1 MNASLLCHIF
11 VESVENIMYYC
22 TLIIIIRKCTM
33 VNRGYVVTENETY
46 YIEPESNNLQERHFV
61 FRQSDSTLPP
71 AKCGT

>member
-1 MNASLLCHIF
+1 
-11 VESVENIMYYC
+11 
-22 TLIIIIRKCTM
+22 M

-71 AKCGT
+71 AKCGTWQSRCYYCLRATMKYCKYYDEC